1 MSVKTS
7 SPLHWSRTKLEDLY
21 YKVRRTVVKLEHLK
35 QYDTGTKIGFID
47 NRTESGNWRTYIYY
61 PNDEKHGI
69 TVENKMVLCRL
80 DILVEQSDAWPLT
93 HTIQKNKFQM
103 DCDQNMK

>member
-1 MSVKTS
+1 M
-7 SPLHWSRTKLEDLY
+7 
-21 YKVRRTVVKLEHLK
+21 
-35 QYDTGTKIGFID
+35 
-47 NRTESGNWRTYIYY
+47 YIYY

-69 TVENKMVLCRL
+69 AVENKMVLCQL

-93 HTIQKNKFQM
+93 HTIQKDKFQM